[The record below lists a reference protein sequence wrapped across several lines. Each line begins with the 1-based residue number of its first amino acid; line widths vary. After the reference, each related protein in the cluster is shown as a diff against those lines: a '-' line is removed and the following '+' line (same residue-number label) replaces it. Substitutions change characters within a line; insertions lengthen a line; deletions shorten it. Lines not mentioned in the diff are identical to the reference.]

1 MRRWLGT
8 MSVLLWSC
16 AGGQPAEP
24 TLASTSQPSAASVA
38 TEAHTAGGAAN
49 AKAAASPASS
59 SHGAAKAKTFAV
71 DGQGCTPLANTE
83 AKIVTGDSSASDSA
97 DSGRA
102 LVFDVAGIA
111 IEFPACTPA
120 ADLRVITV
128 SWETKERPSATR
140 IHPDFTR
147 HAATLRVDQ
156 MISAAEGSSLLVRLQ
171 SKRELLKP
179 GEKLVLAVE
188 SSGECDAAH
197 KRDKLEDGDCSHWQT
212 FDTSFDA
219 SRNEMVA
226 RIPATGGYRMQF
238 GWIPNKG

>member
-16 AGGQPAEP
+16 AGSTPQPMAANTAVEP
-24 TLASTSQPSAASVA
+24 NAQPVVADARSGSAASQ
-38 TEAHTAGGAAN
+38 
-49 AKAAASPASS
+49 AKSSAEPSS
-59 SHGAAKAKTFAV
+59 SSRGTAKAKTFAAE
-71 DGQGCTPLANTE
+71 GCTPLANTE
-83 AKIVTGDSSASDSA
+83 AKIVSGDSSASDSA

-111 IEFPACTPA
+111 VEFPACTPA
-120 ADLRVITV
+120 ADMRVITV
-128 SWETKERPSATR
+128 SWETKERPNATR
-140 IHPDFTR
+140 IHPQFTR

-156 MISAAEGSSLLVRLQ
+156 MISAAEGASVLVRLQ
-171 SKRELLKP
+171 SKRELMKA

-197 KRDKLEDGDCSHWQT
+197 KRDKLEDGECSHWQT

-226 RIPATGGYRMQF
+226 RIPATGGYRLQF
-238 GWIPNKG
+238 GWIPSK